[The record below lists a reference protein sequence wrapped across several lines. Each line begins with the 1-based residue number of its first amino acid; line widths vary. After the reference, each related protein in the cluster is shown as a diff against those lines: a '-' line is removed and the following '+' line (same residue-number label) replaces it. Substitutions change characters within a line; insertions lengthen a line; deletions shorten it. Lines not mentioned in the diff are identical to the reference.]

1 MIDSAWLRYLV
12 TSLAGRCLMQ
22 RVGPGRRSGGQGTA
36 RSGIDPSGFD
46 RAVRPQDD
54 FFRYVNG
61 GWIARVEIPADRA
74 LYGSFVEL
82 LEKSEA
88 DLRAIIE
95 EAAAR
100 TDEAAGLGSSQDRRP
115 LRQLHGRGPRQ
126 PAGPQAHRA
135 GPRADRRDSRQGR
148 PDAHPGGSSAR
159 GGHRPLRR
167 LRHHRRQAVRPVH
180 PLSQPGR
187 PWPAR

>member
-1 MIDSAWLRYLV
+1 MMDSAWLRYLV
-12 TSLAGRCLMQ
+12 TSLLVTASCSASALAADRAAKT
-22 RVGPGRRSGGQGTA
+22 TA

-61 GWIARVEIPADRA
+61 GWIARTEIPADRA

-95 EAAAR
+95 EAAAK
-100 TDEAAGLGSSQDRRP
+100 TDEAAGL
-115 LRQLHGRGPRQ
+115 
-126 PAGPQAHRA
+126 
-135 GPRADRRDSRQGR
+135 
-148 PDAHPGGSSAR
+148 
-159 GGHRPLRR
+159 
-167 LRHHRRQAVRPVH
+167 
-180 PLSQPGR
+180 
-187 PWPAR
+187 